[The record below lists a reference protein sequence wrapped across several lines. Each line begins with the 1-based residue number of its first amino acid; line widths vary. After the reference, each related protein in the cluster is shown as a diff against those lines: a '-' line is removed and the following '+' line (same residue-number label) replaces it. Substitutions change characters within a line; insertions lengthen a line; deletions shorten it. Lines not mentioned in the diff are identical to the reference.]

1 MNWSLLYHF
10 TRQDL
15 LDRYSGS
22 VLGGLWTFILPLVN
36 ILIFTLVFS
45 KIMGARMEA
54 FGAEFSEYN
63 YSIYLVAGMLAWNA
77 FSATVNRV
85 TNIFSEKSGLIAK
98 VNMSLLTLP
107 LYVVISETVVYLISM
122 AFFTGFLLIIG
133 FPLSWHWLIIP
144 VLYIAQQLFA
154 YALGFILA
162 VLSVF
167 IRDVREFVNVIL
179 QIWFWLTPIVYV
191 VSILPKETRDIFL
204 WNPMSVLIDA
214 YRDAILLH
222 QWPDMVGVGLIT
234 GLAAVLLA
242 AGATLFGKL
251 EKDIRDFI

>member
-45 KIMGARMEA
+45 KIMGARMDA
-54 FGAEFSEYN
+54 FGVEFSEYN
-63 YSIYLVAGMLAWNA
+63 YSIYLVTGMLAWNA
-77 FSATVNRV
+77 FSATLNRV
-85 TNIFSEKSGLIAK
+85 TNVFVEKSGLIAK
-98 VNMSLLTLP
+98 VNMSLVTLP
-107 LYVVISETVVYLISM
+107 LYIVASETVVYLISM
-122 AFFTGFLLIIG
+122 FFFTGFLLLIG
-133 FPLSWHWLIIP
+133 FPVTWHWLIIP
-144 VLYIAQQLFA
+144 VLYLVQQVLA
-154 YALGFILA
+154 YALGFVLA

-191 VSILPKETRDIFL
+191 VSILPEATREIFL
-204 WNPMSVLIDA
+204 WNPMFILVEA
-214 YRDAILLH
+214 YRETVLLH
-222 QWPDMVGVGLIT
+222 QLPAMTGVVLIA
-234 GLAAVLLA
+234 GLAVVLLA
-242 AGATLFGKL
+242 GGVFLFGKL